1 MHRYLASSQ
10 VPGDCQ
16 GQLNV
21 LASLVLTGGGG
32 GGGPLCFAA
41 PAVGA
46 ELHHLVEGR
55 PAAAGGGEY
64 CLVEPFGG
72 D

>member
-1 MHRYLASSQ
+1 M
-10 VPGDCQ
+10 PGDCL

-55 PAAAGGGEY
+55 AAGGGEY

>member
-32 GGGPLCFAA
+32 GPLCFAA

-55 PAAAGGGEY
+55 AAGGGEY

>member
-1 MHRYLASSQ
+1 MPRYLASSQ
-10 VPGDCQ
+10 VPGDCL

-32 GGGPLCFAA
+32 GGGGPLCFAA
-41 PAVGA
+41 PAVRA
-46 ELHHLVEGR
+46 ELHHLVGER
-55 PAAAGGGEY
+55 PAGGGGEY

>member
-1 MHRYLASSQ
+1 MPRYLASSQ
-10 VPGDCQ
+10 VPGDCL

-21 LASLVLTGGGG
+21 LASLVLTGGGGG

-55 PAAAGGGEY
+55 PAGGGEY

>member
-1 MHRYLASSQ
+1 MPRYLASSQ
-10 VPGDCQ
+10 VPGDCL

-41 PAVGA
+41 PAVGS

-55 PAAAGGGEY
+55 AAAGGGEY
-64 CLVEPFGG
+64 CLVKPFGG

>member
-1 MHRYLASSQ
+1 M
-10 VPGDCQ
+10 PGDCL

-21 LASLVLTGGGG
+21 LASLVLTG

-46 ELHHLVEGR
+46 ELHHLVEER
-55 PAAAGGGEY
+55 AAAGGEY

>member
-1 MHRYLASSQ
+1 MPRYLASSQ
-10 VPGDCQ
+10 VPGDCL

-21 LASLVLTGGGG
+21 LVSLVLTGGGGG

-55 PAAAGGGEY
+55 AAGGGEY

>member
-1 MHRYLASSQ
+1 MYLASSQ
-10 VPGDCQ
+10 VPGDCL

-46 ELHHLVEGR
+46 ELHHLVEER
-55 PAAAGGGEY
+55 PAGGGEY

>member
-1 MHRYLASSQ
+1 MPRYLASSQ
-10 VPGDCQ
+10 VPGDCLR
-16 GQLNV
+16 QLNV
-21 LASLVLTGGGG
+21 LASLVLTGGG

-55 PAAAGGGEY
+55 AAAGGEY

>member
-1 MHRYLASSQ
+1 MPRYLASSQ
-10 VPGDCQ
+10 VPGDCL
-16 GQLNV
+16 GQVNV
-21 LASLVLTGGGG
+21 LASLVLTGG

-46 ELHHLVEGR
+46 ELHHLVEER
-55 PAAAGGGEY
+55 AAAGGEY